1 MRHAPGGGRRRA
13 DLGRWALRAFA
24 GAAAIA
30 CLSAGSC
37 DDSTQGPDPEP
48 EPDPEPI
55 RVADFSRH
63 DVNTTSPTYDT
74 DVSPRDYLQSIS
86 AWYFG
91 HAT

>member
-1 MRHAPGGGRRRA
+1 MMHGPGGRLRAGWGRCV
-13 DLGRWALRAFA
+13 LRAFA

-37 DDSTQGPDPEP
+37 EDSTQNPDPGL
-48 EPDPEPI
+48 EPI

-63 DVNTTSPTYDT
+63 DVNDTSPTFDT